1 MSQVFLI
8 TLIFALVLPA
18 AARASGA
25 PDRFDLVEGD
35 GLTVT
40 GPVELRLSHGAESHV
55 EVVSGDWQVTRNGS
69 EVQLEALAPTL
80 VTIEASCLDKIVMED
95 GQLFIKVVGDQ
106 RLYLPEVSAPEIRLQ
121 LLGQARFDAD
131 KVAANHLL
139 VALSEQGKAS
149 LNQVEAELLELD
161 MTDHGDFNVA
171 GSAKRQQ
178 LELSGYSHYD
188 GADLDSEDV
197 TVALTD
203 YSAGFIKA
211 KNSPVVSRSPYTSLS
226 AL

>member
-1 MSQVFLI
+1 MSRVYMGFVFVVAFTWSTLAFATGNTERFELI
-8 TLIFALVLPA
+8 QGDELIV
-18 AARASGA
+18 S
-25 PDRFDLVEGD
+25 
-35 GLTVT
+35 
-40 GPVELRLSHGAESHV
+40 GPVELVLSHSEQSRI
-55 EVVSGDWQVTRNGS
+55 EVVSGDWQITRSGS
-69 EVQLEALAPTL
+69 QVQLNAKAPTL
-80 VTIEASCLDKIVMED
+80 VTMEASNLDKLVVED
-95 GQLFIKVVGDQ
+95 GQLFIKVVGNQ

-131 KVAANHLL
+131 TVLAQHIL

-149 LNQVEAELLELD
+149 LAHVEADLLELD

-188 GADLDSEDV
+188 GANLQSDDV

-203 YSAGFIKA
+203 YSAGSI
-211 KNSPVVSRSPYTSLS
+211 
-226 AL
+226 